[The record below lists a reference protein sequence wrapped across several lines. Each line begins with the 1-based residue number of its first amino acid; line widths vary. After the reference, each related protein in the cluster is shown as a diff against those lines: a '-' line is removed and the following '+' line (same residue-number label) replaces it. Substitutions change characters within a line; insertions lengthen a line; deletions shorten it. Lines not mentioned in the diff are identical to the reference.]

1 MRTTLFVILILLV
14 AFVAFGLW
22 TTMPTMHP
30 APATAGTS
38 GSIDTARERG
48 AELGERAAV
57 AAEKVKETAAE
68 AAVTTKIKAKM
79 ALDDSV
85 KARRIDVST
94 TGSTVTVSGTVGSSA
109 ERERALALARE
120 TNGVT
125 RVIDDLKIE
134 R

>member
-1 MRTTLFVILILLV
+1 MRATLFVILILLV

-22 TTMPTMHP
+22 TTMPTAHP
-30 APATAGTS
+30 APATAGTT

-48 AELGERAAV
+48 AELGEKAAV
-57 AAEKVKETAAE
+57 AAQKVRETAAE
-68 AAVTTKIKAKM
+68 AAVTTKIKAKI

-94 TGSTVTVSGTVGSSA
+94 TGTTVNVSGTVGSQA

-125 RVIDDLKIE
+125 HVIDDLKIE